1 MSNVD
6 HQESKLL
13 KLLGELIFVN
23 SLRSCLSCKGIEQL
37 NNLSVPWGAKFAIF
51 SLEDHTFELKSPSK

>member
-13 KLLGELIFVN
+13 KLLGELILVS
-23 SLRSCLSCKGIEQL
+23 SLGSYLSCKGIKQL
-37 NNLSVPWGAKFAIF
+37 NNLSIPWGAKFIILSF
-51 SLEDHTFELKSPSK
+51 KDHTFELKSPGK